1 MVYEVVYEEEYWWI
15 ARNGV
20 IMRELGS
27 FIEPVSPE
35 IIIKEIEN
43 EI

>member
-1 MVYEVVYEEEYWWI
+1 MYDIVYDNQLWWI
-15 ARNGV
+15 RKDGV
-20 IMRELGS
+20 ILEELGG

>member
-1 MVYEVVYEEEYWWI
+1 MYDIVYDNQLWWI
-15 ARNGV
+15 RKDGV
-20 IMRELGS
+20 ILEDLGG
-27 FIEPVSPE
+27 FIEPLSPE

>member
-1 MVYEVVYEEEYWWI
+1 MYDIVYNNQLWWI
-15 ARNGV
+15 RKDGV
-20 IMRELGS
+20 ILEDLGG
-27 FIEPVSPE
+27 FIEPLSPE

>member
-1 MVYEVVYEEEYWWI
+1 MYEVIYEDEYWWI
-15 ARNGV
+15 ARDGV
-20 IMRELGS
+20 IIRELGS

-43 EI
+43 EV